1 MNILRGSHEM
11 RVAWIRSAWYAWMIL
26 LGLALL
32 VAPGPAS
39 AQPVEI
45 PATWGGDFWSRP
57 RLTGNWGGLR
67 DELGKKGVVFDV
79 DLLLTPQWVM
89 TGGRDTSAKFWGNAD
104 YTLNVDTGKLGLW
117 PGGFLK
123 VFADSSFGNSVLGDS
138 GALVPVNT
146 PALLP
151 TPNAPTT
158 ALMHATFTQ
167 FLSPK
172 FGLLAG
178 KIFTLDANAGEFA
191 GNYRSQFL
199 NAGLV
204 FPMNLALVPISAF
217 GGGIVVLPWED
228 VVLSALVL
236 DPSGTPTNND
246 LSEAFQDGVMVL
258 GSGKVT
264 IKPFGLVGHQ
274 SVGYMW
280 SNKERF
286 SLIQDPSNLARLLL
300 TERFPRL
307 GNPGPIL
314 ERILERFF
322 PQLLVPVQPANRE
335 NSTWAMFYN
344 FDQYL
349 WQPGND
355 PKRDIGVFF
364 TFGAADGNTNP
375 IKYIYSMG
383 IGGNGVVPGRP
394 RDSFGLGWARTDFSG
409 NFVPLLR
416 QQLDLGLNHEDAIEM
431 YYNVSVTPW
440 LNATLDLQIIDS
452 GLKKTLDS
460 SGNLKDVNTA
470 VVAGLR
476 LYGRF

>member
-1 MNILRGSHEM
+1 MRIPGIRGV
-11 RVAWIRSAWYAWMIL
+11 RYALVAL

-32 VAPGPAS
+32 VGPAPVR

-45 PATWGGDFWSRP
+45 PPTWGGDLLSRP
-57 RLTGNWGGLR
+57 RLTGSWFGLR

-79 DLLLTPQWVM
+79 DLLLTPQGVA
-89 TGGRDTSAKFWGNAD
+89 TGGRDTGAEFWGNAD

-123 VFADSSFGNSVLGDS
+123 VWADSGFGNNVFQDV

-151 TPNAPTT
+151 APNDQTT
-158 ALMHATFTQ
+158 ALVNATFTQ

-178 KIFTLDANAGEFA
+178 KIGTLDLMTGEFA
-191 GNYRSQFL
+191 GNYRTQFL
-199 NAGLV
+199 NTGLA
-204 FPMNLALVPISAF
+204 FPMSLVMVPLSAY
-217 GGGIVVLPWED
+217 GGGIVVLPWESL
-228 VVLSALVL
+228 VLSAMVL

-246 LSEAFQDGVMVL
+246 LSEAFDDGAMVL
-258 GSGKVT
+258 PSAKAT

-274 SVGYMW
+274 SAAFMW
-280 SNKERF
+280 SNKERL
-286 SLIQDPSNLARLLL
+286 SLTQDPANLARALL

-307 GNPGPIL
+307 ADPGPIL

-322 PQLLVPVQPANRE
+322 PQLLVPVQPANTKS
-335 NSTWAMFYN
+335 STWAMFYS

-349 WQPGND
+349 WQPEGD
-355 PKRDIGVFF
+355 PKRGIGIFF
-364 TFGAADGNTNP
+364 TFGASDGNPNP
-375 IKYIYSMG
+375 IQYIYTTG

-394 RDSFGLGWARTDFSG
+394 NDNFGVGWARTQFSG
-409 NFVPLLR
+409 DFVPLLR
-416 QQLDLGLNHEDAIEM
+416 QKLDLGLNVEDAIEL
-431 YYNVSVTPW
+431 YYNAAVTPW
-440 LNATLDLQIIDS
+440 LNATLDLQIVNS

-460 SGNLKDVNTA
+460 SGTLKDINTA

-476 LYGRF
+476 LYVRF